1 MLKEIR
7 YSAVILLTTIVLL
20 FTSCDK
26 NMVYEKNKKI
36 KDGVWNNKN
45 IVKFDVDVSD
55 INSRNNFY
63 INIRN
68 STDYTFS
75 NVYFFIK
82 TVFPDGGIAKDT
94 VECFLSDV
102 DGRWLGRGLGKFK
115 DSRIL
120 FHKNIVFPQKGVY
133 SFEFEQAM
141 RVENLL
147 GIDAVGIRIEK
158 SDY

>member
-1 MLKEIR
+1 M
-7 YSAVILLTTIVLL
+7 
-20 FTSCDK
+20 
-26 NMVYEKNKKI
+26 YEKNKKI
-36 KDGVWNNKN
+36 DKAEWNNKE
-45 IVKFDVDVSD
+45 IIKFDVDISD
-55 INSRNNFY
+55 INSRHNFY

-68 STDYTFS
+68 TTDYTFS

-94 VECFLSDV
+94 VECFLADV

-120 FHKNIVFPQKGVY
+120 FRKNIVFPQKGVY

-141 RVENLL
+141 RVENLI
-147 GIDAVGIRIEK
+147 GIDEIGIRIDE
-158 SDY
+158 SEY